1 MKNQKSSSFSRKETN
16 ESLSSFK
23 CKANDFNKYQKYD
36 SNLNANANEVFTGI
50 CKNEKHN
57 NELEFFCKT
66 HNILCCSSCI
76 TKVKDKYH
84 GQHTD
89 CDVCLIQDVMGEK
102 KNKLKNSIKY
112 LEDLSISI
120 EDSIKQLKIISE
132 SINSSKEELKKN
144 IKEIF
149 IKIKN
154 ALNIRENELLF
165 EVDEKF
171 NGLFSNEKF
180 ISKIEKLPNQI
191 KFSLEKGKLIDKVW
205 DNENK
210 LNLLINN
217 CINIEND
224 IKDINI
230 INKEIIYN
238 SSINLNVKFLL
249 NKESEIDKFL
259 ENIKSFGKIESS
271 FNNLQPIEEK
281 KEQNKIIE
289 EKSVFDRDNDN
300 KNKNVDINE
309 KILNNNKEIINNK
322 INDIAIYNNKNEDKK
337 EDIEF
342 KHILEQYFNNEN
354 GDLNKKK
361 VTEDDLNQIEEYYKS
376 LLDKN
381 KNIEDIREYQSKYI
395 ELEIN
400 PQLKKITRP
409 RFKEYIQ
416 QRINKINKIFYKL
429 K

>member
-1 MKNQKSSSFSRKETN
+1 M
-16 ESLSSFK
+16 LW
-23 CKANDFNKYQKYD
+23 
-36 SNLNANANEVFTGI
+36 
-50 CKNEKHN
+50 EK
-57 NELEFFCKT
+57 
-66 HNILCCSSCI
+66 
-76 TKVKDKYH
+76 
-84 GQHTD
+84 
-89 CDVCLIQDVMGEK
+89 K

-120 EDSIKQLKIISE
+120 EDSIKQLKNISE
-132 SINSSKEELKKN
+132 NINSSKEELKKN
-144 IKEIF
+144 IQEIF

-154 ALNIRENELLF
+154 ALNIRENELLY

-180 ISKIEKLPNQI
+180 IGKIEKLPNQI
-191 KFSLEKGKLIDKVW
+191 KFSLEKGKLIDKAW

-271 FNNLQPIEEK
+271 FINLQPIEEK

-289 EKSVFDRDNDN
+289 EKSIFDRDNDN
-300 KNKNVDINE
+300 KKKNVDINE
-309 KILNNNKEIINNK
+309 KILYIIK
-322 INDIAIYNNKNEDKK
+322 
-337 EDIEF
+337 
-342 KHILEQYFNNEN
+342 
-354 GDLNKKK
+354 
-361 VTEDDLNQIEEYYKS
+361 
-376 LLDKN
+376 
-381 KNIEDIREYQSKYI
+381 
-395 ELEIN
+395 
-400 PQLKKITRP
+400 
-409 RFKEYIQ
+409 
-416 QRINKINKIFYKL
+416 
-429 K
+429 